1 MVRVPATA
9 RTAVSPARRVAATV
23 LRRVCDEDA
32 YADRALDGEAARAG
46 LDSRERAFA
55 TALAFGA
62 VQRRRTL
69 DHLIAVL
76 AGRPAERLDPPA
88 RDALRL
94 GLLQLLWLDG
104 VAPHAAVDQSVELG
118 KEAGAGAGRL
128 VNAVLRRAAR
138 EGRAL
143 VDELGDDTPQAAALK
158 HSVPDWIAELWW
170 DMLGAAETRALLV
183 RVNEPA
189 ETALRVNALVAEPDA
204 VAAELAARGVA
215 ARAAATVTAQ
225 PAEGRTAGAAAP
237 ASALPAE
244 GRTAG
249 AAAPASALPAEGRT
263 AGAAAPASAL
273 PAEDRTAGAAALD
286 GAPPAGPL
294 AALADALVIDG
305 PFDARADPL
314 WEAGALV
321 AQSRAAQLAAR
332 LLAPEPGMRVLD
344 LCAAPGGKA
353 THLAALMRGDGEVV
367 AVERHHGRADALRR
381 TCERLRAQDCVRVDT
396 ADAAQP
402 RDDGPF
408 DAVLVDPPCSGL
420 GTLQGRPDRRWR
432 ASADAIAPLAA
443 LQREVLVAGAAAL
456 RPGGRLLYAT
466 CTISQRENEEV
477 VDGFLAAR
485 PDFTQERALQLLPH
499 RDGSDGFF
507 YALLRR
513 AEAR

>member
-1 MVRVPATA
+1 VTTGTRRPRARRAPWHDGVVPAA
-9 RTAVSPARRVAATV
+9 PPTAVSPARRVAAAV

-46 LDSRERAFA
+46 LDARERGFA

-118 KEAGAGAGRL
+118 KAAGAGAGRL
-128 VNAVLRRAAR
+128 VNAVLRRATR

-143 VDELGDDTPQAAALK
+143 VDALGDETPQAAALK
-158 HSVPDWIAELWW
+158 HSVPDWIARMWW
-170 DMLGAAETRALLV
+170 DALGAEETRALLA
-183 RVNEPA
+183 RVNGPA
-189 ETALRVNALVAEPDA
+189 ETALRVNALAAEPEA
-204 VAAELAARGVA
+204 VTAELAARGVA
-215 ARAAATVTAQ
+215 VRAA
-225 PAEGRTAGAAAP
+225 GD
-237 ASALPAE
+237 ALPE
-244 GRTAG
+244 
-249 AAAPASALPAEGRT
+249 
-263 AGAAAPASAL
+263 
-273 PAEDRTAGAAALD
+273 
-286 GAPPAGPL
+286 
-294 AALADALVIDG
+294 ALVIDG
-305 PFDARADPL
+305 PFDARADAL

-332 LLAPEPGMRVLD
+332 LLAPTPGMRVLD

-353 THLAALMRGDGEVV
+353 THLAALMGGDGEVV
-367 AVERHHGRADALRR
+367 AVERHPGRADALRR
-381 TCERLRAQDCVRVDT
+381 TCERLQAQGCVRVET
-396 ADAAQP
+396 ADAAQL
-402 RDDGPF
+402 RGDGPF

-432 ASADAIAPLAA
+432 ASAEAIAPLAA
-443 LQREVLVAGAAAL
+443 LQQEILAAGAAAL
-456 RPGGRLLYAT
+456 KPGGRLLYAT
-466 CTISQRENEEV
+466 CTISPRENEGV
-477 VDGFLAAR
+477 VNVLLAAN
-485 PDFTQERALQLLPH
+485 PSFAQERALQLLPH

-513 AEAR
+513 TR

>member
-225 PAEGRTAGAAAP
+225 
-237 ASALPAE
+237 
-244 GRTAG
+244 
-249 AAAPASALPAEGRT
+249 PAEGRT